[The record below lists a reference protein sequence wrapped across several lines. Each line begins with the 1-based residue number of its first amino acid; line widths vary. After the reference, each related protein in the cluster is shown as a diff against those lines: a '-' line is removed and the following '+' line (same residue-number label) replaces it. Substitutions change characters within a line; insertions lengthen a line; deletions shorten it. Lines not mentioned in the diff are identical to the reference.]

1 MFIRLYYIA
10 TLALRVFRSVIFDS
24 GVSCLLVVTKCAV
37 LDEGVHPG
45 CVQGLGVFGH
55 VVWWEGGVA
64 LRRWLFTISEVK
76 IKDKFGNMRWHALI
90 GFVNP
95 EGVVFAI
102 IEVE

>member
-1 MFIRLYYIA
+1 M
-10 TLALRVFRSVIFDS
+10 
-24 GVSCLLVVTKCAV
+24 SCLLVVTKCAV

-45 CVQGLGVFGH
+45 CVQGFGVIGL

-76 IKDKFGNMRWHALI
+76 IKDKFGNMRGHVFFGL
-90 GFVNP
+90 VNS
-95 EGVVFAI
+95 EGLVFAI